1 MDQELDDRKKK
12 ILKAIIKT
20 YMETGEPV
28 GSRTISKFADL
39 NVSSATIRN
48 EMSDLTERQG
58 ATGAYLP
65 HLSVP
70 TPQPEEFL
78 LIKVIAST

>member
-20 YMETGEPV
+20 YIIV
-28 GSRTISKFADL
+28 WFDAKIKSRSGIMSLLRDISY
-39 NVSSATIRN
+39 S
-48 EMSDLTERQG
+48 
-58 ATGAYLP
+58 
-65 HLSVP
+65 P